1 MISPTME
8 KSSAPRRDNDHKP
21 TAKPPKCPDGWT
33 EAQASLAAAN
43 GLSILLVA
51 GHQPPALAVSNN
63 NSICQA
69 FQSSEDHVRLCDP
82 FCGKAYERAIE
93 AGAPVHYRCHAGLHC
108 VTAPVELGTGRK
120 LAVIAGRSFITS
132 ADYRALAE
140 RFRAGDLQDLLS
152 EDLFQNVI
160 FAARRDL
167 ERLASEIT
175 QTAAEFERTGGRMVA
190 GKHERGLKASLA
202 NASTLPAASQITET
216 SSTAKPSS
224 ANEVDALSSK
234 EDEKLAQTTS
244 HPFILDPSFVEA
256 CASTLDVFAEKH
268 GFGSIAL
275 LLREKAQFVPTY
287 LTGKFRGRAV
297 HLEIGPKDARLA
309 LTAKAGTS
317 LALRE
322 SSEGFK
328 IIGAVSA
335 SKSVEQ
341 EYDAELFPLV
351 VGDEIKA
358 LLLIGAPIASEEKR
372 HIVSKF
378 CRDIALP
385 IEVLRLRGELDQRT
399 RFTNYLRSF
408 VETVNAVDPTEVY
421 RTILRQSAA
430 LLRAERGSLLLF
442 DEASN
447 ELAVKAA
454 IGPRAEVAKD
464 ARIRLG
470 ESISGAVLS
479 NGRPLVVHDL
489 ESAGQA
495 PAPAD
500 RLYKTKSFISYPIMI
515 GGRKVGVLNVTD
527 KSGGGTYD
535 EIDLNLL
542 ETFAPQLALALD
554 RAEWQEKATQF
565 QLMSITDPLTSLLNR
580 RYLEERLSEEL
591 NRSKR
596 YQYAMSFMMIDI
608 DNFKMYNDLNGHQAG
623 DQALELTAQAL
634 KSALRSADV
643 AARYGGEEFCILLP
657 QTSLDE
663 ANVIAERIRNR
674 VAETPFPHGK
684 TQKHGSVTVSIG
696 LSAYSDALDIPAAI
710 IGAADRAL
718 YEAKSVGKNCV
729 RAYRDVTETP
739 TTDDDKKE
747 AR

>member
-1 MISPTME
+1 ME
-8 KSSAPRRDNDHKP
+8 KSSAPRRDHDHKP

-33 EAQASLAAAN
+33 DVQASLAAAN

-69 FQSSEDHVRLCDP
+69 FQSSPDYVRLCDP
-82 FCGKAYERAIE
+82 FCGKAYERALD
-93 AGAPVHYRCHAGLHC
+93 AGGPTHYRCHAGLHC
-108 VTAPVELGTGRK
+108 VAAPVELGAGRK

-152 EDLFQNVI
+152 EELFHNVI

-167 ERLASEIT
+167 DRLASEIT
-175 QTAAEFERTGGRMVA
+175 SAAAEFELTGGRA
-190 GKHERGLKASLA
+190 EAAKHSRGPKASSSVSAATETPASSQA
-202 NASTLPAASQITET
+202 NET
-216 SSTAKPSS
+216 SSTATPSS
-224 ANEVDALSSK
+224 TITGDASSFN
-234 EDEKLAQTTS
+234 EDEKPAKTTS
-244 HPFILDPSFVEA
+244 HPFTLDPAFVEA
-256 CASTLDVFAEKH
+256 CAATLDVFAEKH
-268 GFGSIAL
+268 GFNSIAL
-275 LLREKAQFVPTY
+275 LLHKKAQFVPTY
-287 LTGKFRGRAV
+287 LTGKFKAQTV
-297 HLEIGPKDARLA
+297 HIEIGPKDARLA
-309 LTAKAGTS
+309 LTAKAGAS

-322 SSEGFK
+322 NGEGYK
-328 IIGAVSA
+328 IIGTLSSGKNA
-335 SKSVEQ
+335 EQ
-341 EYDAELFPLV
+341 ARDAELFPLV

-358 LLLIGAPIASEEKR
+358 VFLIGEPVVSEEKR
-372 HIVSKF
+372 NVVSKF

-399 RFTNYLRSF
+399 RFTNSLRSF
-408 VETVNAVDPTEVY
+408 VETVNAVDPAEVY
-421 RTILRQSAA
+421 RTLLRQSAA
-430 LLRAERGSLLLF
+430 LLHAERGSLLLF

-447 ELAVKAA
+447 ELSVKAA
-454 IGPRAEVAKD
+454 IGPRAEIAKD

-470 ESISGAVLS
+470 ESISGAVMRE
-479 NGRPLVVHDL
+479 GRPLVVHDL
-489 ESAGQA
+489 ESAGQS

-527 KSGGGTYD
+527 KSGGGAYD

-565 QLMSITDPLTSLLNR
+565 QLMSITDPLTGLLNR

-591 NRSKR
+591 SRSKR
-596 YQYAMSFMMIDI
+596 HQYPMSFMMIDI

-623 DQALELTAQAL
+623 DQALDLTAQAL

-663 ANVIAERIRNR
+663 ANVIAERIRNK
-674 VAETPFPHGK
+674 VAETLYPHGK
-684 TQKHGSVTVSIG
+684 TQKLGTVTVSIG
-696 LSAYSDALDIPAAI
+696 LSAYTSALESPAAI

-729 RAYRDVTETP
+729 RAFLDTP
-739 TTDDDKKE
+739 EASDPTRDDKEE

>member
-1 MISPTME
+1 M
-8 KSSAPRRDNDHKP
+8 
-21 TAKPPKCPDGWT
+21 
-33 EAQASLAAAN
+33 QASLAAAN

-69 FQSSEDHVRLCDP
+69 FQSSPDYVRLCDP
-82 FCGKAYERAIE
+82 FCGKAYERAME
-93 AGAPVHYRCHAGLHC
+93 AGGPTFYRCHAGLHC
-108 VTAPVELGTGRK
+108 VAMPVEIEASRK

-152 EDLFQNVI
+152 EDLFRNVI

-167 ERLASEIT
+167 ERLANEIEKA
-175 QTAAEFERTGGRMVA
+175 AAEFESGGVR
-190 GKHERGLKASLA
+190 HEAKQRGQKAS
-202 NASTLPAASQITET
+202 SPAPVLTSVPAPAQATET
-216 SSTAKPSS
+216 SSIAASSS
-224 ANEVDALSSK
+224 AISGDAPPLR
-234 EDEKLAQTTS
+234 EDENAAKAAS
-244 HPFILDPSFVEA
+244 HPFIFDPTFVEA
-256 CASTLDVFAEKH
+256 CAATLDVFAEKH
-268 GFGSIAL
+268 SFISIAL
-275 LLREKAQFVPTY
+275 LLREKSQFVPTY
-287 LTGKFRGRAV
+287 MTGKFKGQPV
-297 HLEIGPKDARLA
+297 HIEIGPKDARLA

-317 LALRE
+317 LGLRE
-322 SSEGFK
+322 NGDGFK

-335 SKSVEQ
+335 IKSVEQ
-341 EYDAELFPLV
+341 ARDAELFPLV

-358 LLLIGAPIASEEKR
+358 VLMIGEPIASEEKR
-372 HIVSKF
+372 HLVSKF

-385 IEVLRLRGELDQRT
+385 IEVLRLRGELDMST
-399 RFTNYLRSF
+399 RFTNYMRSF
-408 VETVNAVDPTEVY
+408 VETVNAVDPTEIY

-430 LLRAERGSLLLF
+430 LLHAERGSLLLF

-454 IGPRAEVAKD
+454 IGPRAEIAKD

-470 ESISGAVLS
+470 ESISGTVMRE
-479 NGRPLVVHDL
+479 GRPLVVHDL
-489 ESAGQA
+489 ELSGQS

-542 ETFAPQLALALD
+542 ETFAPQLAMALD

-565 QLMSITDPLTSLLNR
+565 QLMSITDPLTGLLNR
-580 RYLEERLSEEL
+580 RYLEERLFEEL
-591 NRSKR
+591 SRSKR
-596 YQYAMSFMMIDI
+596 YQYEMSFMMIDI

-663 ANVIAERIRNR
+663 ANVIAERIRNK
-674 VAETPFPHGK
+674 VAETLYPRGK
-684 TQKHGSVTVSIG
+684 AHKPGGVTVSIG
-696 LSAYSDALDIPAAI
+696 LSAYSDALDSPAAI
-710 IGAADRAL
+710 IEAADRAL
-718 YEAKSVGKNCV
+718 YKAKSEGKNCV
-729 RAYRDVTETP
+729 RAFIGTL
-739 TTDDDKKE
+739 
-747 AR
+747 

>member
-1 MISPTME
+1 M
-8 KSSAPRRDNDHKP
+8 PRRDNDYKGTP
-21 TAKPPKCPDGWT
+21 KQPKCPDGWA
-33 EAQASLAAAN
+33 EVQASLAAAN
-43 GLSILLVA
+43 GLSILLVSD
-51 GHQPPALAVSNN
+51 HQPPVIAVSNN

-69 FQSSEDHVRLCDP
+69 FQSSPDYVRLCDP
-82 FCGKAYERAIE
+82 FCGKAYERAAE
-93 AGAPVHYRCHAGLHC
+93 AGKPVLYRCHAGLHC
-108 VTAPVELGTGRK
+108 IAMPVEIGAGRK
-120 LAVIAGRSFITS
+120 FAAIAGRSFITS

-152 EDLFQNVI
+152 EELFKNVI

-167 ERLASEIT
+167 DRLASEIAN
-175 QTAAEFERTGGRMVA
+175 AAAGFEPSGGRTEAV
-190 GKHERGLKASLA
+190 KHERGLKASSALPA
-202 NASTLPAASQITET
+202 ASTLPASTTQTTET
-216 SSTAKPSS
+216 SSTAAASNTNADAAPS
-224 ANEVDALSSK
+224 LS
-234 EDEKLAQTTS
+234 EDESVAKTTS
-244 HPFILDPSFVEA
+244 HPFMLDPTFLEA
-256 CASTLDVFAEKH
+256 CANTLDAFGEKH
-268 GFGSIAL
+268 SFRSIAL
-275 LLREKAQFVPTY
+275 LLREKSQFVPAY
-287 LTGKFRGRAV
+287 LTGKFKEKTV

-317 LALRE
+317 LALVE
-322 SSEGFK
+322 NGKGFK
-328 IIGAVSA
+328 IAGAVSA
-335 SKSVEQ
+335 GKNTEQ
-341 EYDAELFPLV
+341 ARDAELFPLV

-358 LLLIGAPIASEEKR
+358 VFLVGEPISSEEKR
-372 HIVSKF
+372 SIISKF

-399 RFTNYLRSF
+399 RFSNYLRSF
-408 VETVNAVDPTEVY
+408 VETVNAVDPAEVY

-430 LLRAERGSLLLF
+430 LLNAERGSLLLF

-454 IGPRAEVAKD
+454 IGPRAEIAKS

-470 ESISGAVLS
+470 ESVSGTVMRE
-479 NGRPLVVHDL
+479 GRPLVVHDL

-495 PAPAD
+495 PAPAE
-500 RLYKTKSFISYPIMI
+500 RLYKTKSFICYPIMI

-527 KSGGGTYD
+527 KTGGGTYD

-591 NRSKR
+591 SRSKR
-596 YQYAMSFMMIDI
+596 YQHAMSFMMIDI

-674 VAETPFPHGK
+674 VAETLYPYGK
-684 TQKHGSVTVSIG
+684 AQKLGNVTVSIG
-696 LSAYSDALDIPAAI
+696 LSAYSNALDTPSAI

-729 RAYRDVTETP
+729 RAYQDTQHATPLTP
-739 TTDDDKKE
+739 TEDDEEE